1 MTGDN
6 REHVG
11 RIVRDLEAPLSII
24 TLLSGLLDARA
35 DGATMQRALGH
46 IKLNVDQ
53 MAGIVEELL
62 DISALGRGYVLL
74 HPGAAELRGV
84 VERAIAQAALL
95 HAGRRVVLDAPDR
108 IAVELDEP
116 RIQRVVA
123 NLLHRAFAATPRED
137 SVLVKLVRDDDVAR
151 LSILHSGSVTETD
164 PVGLFVGRC
173 VVEAHRGRFSAVRD
187 SGFHLELPLN

>member
-6 REHVG
+6 REQVD

-35 DGATMQRALGH
+35 DGDTMRRAVQH

-62 DISALGRGYVLL
+62 DLSALERGYVLL
-74 HPGAAELRGV
+74 HPGAAELRSV

-95 HAGRRVVLDAPDR
+95 YAGRRVVLDAPDQ

-123 NLLHRAFAATPRED
+123 NLLQRAFAVTPRD
-137 SVLVKLVRDDDVAR
+137 ASVVVRLVRADDVAK
-151 LSILHSGSVTETD
+151 LSILHSGSAPELD

-173 VVEAHRGRFSAVRD
+173 MIEAHRGRFSAVRD
-187 SGFHLELPLN
+187 SGFHLELPIN

>member
-35 DGATMQRALGH
+35 DGATMQRAVQH

-53 MAGIVEELL
+53 VAGIVEELL
-62 DISALGRGYVLL
+62 DLSALGRGYVVV

-108 IAVELDEP
+108 IAVELDEQ

-123 NLLHRAFAATPRED
+123 NLLQRAFAVTPRD
-137 SVLVKLVRDDDVAR
+137 TSVVVRLVRDDEVAR
-151 LSILHSGSVTETD
+151 LSILHSGSVLDSD
-164 PVGLFVGRC
+164 PVGLFIGRC
-173 VVEAHRGRFSAVRD
+173 VIEAHRGRFAAVRD

>member
-1 MTGDN
+1 
-6 REHVG
+6 
-11 RIVRDLEAPLSII
+11 
-24 TLLSGLLDARA
+24 
-35 DGATMQRALGH
+35 
-46 IKLNVDQ
+46 
-53 MAGIVEELL
+53 
-62 DISALGRGYVLL
+62 LL

-95 HAGRRVVLDAPDR
+95 HAGRHVVLDAPDR

-123 NLLHRAFAATPRED
+123 NLVHRAFAATPREA
-137 SVLVKLVRDDDVAR
+137 SVLVKLVREDDVAR

-173 VVEAHRGRFSAVRD
+173 VIEAHRGRFSAVRD